1 MKKENAKTK
10 LGQFVSE
17 NYTTMSAF
25 ARSVNEWYGMDIIRI
40 KSRGGAKTLSEWA
53 RGASKP
59 RKRHEVWSVVKKYI
73 RAIHKLDVDDTW
85 LRIRNATESKNQ
97 DNKDEK
103 QLIMTFG
110 KTDIDEYIKRSNER
124 YERMRKIT
132 EQATK
137 LEYSL
142 IGLKEWTDKVSERSE
157 KINRFRDLVK
167 QKITTPHDSA
177 DVMVSIRNHGE
188 EDYIELYAYTMS
200 NWDDLMN
207 LIEDRLFIELSNA
220 LASLEKNKETVS
232 EIAKQWN

>member
-10 LGQFVSE
+10 FGQFVAE

-40 KSRGGAKTLSEWA
+40 KSRGGAKSLSEWA
-53 RGASKP
+53 RGESKP
-59 RKRHEVWSVVKKYI
+59 RKRREVWSVVKKYI
-73 RAIHKLDVDDTW
+73 RAVHKLDVDDTW
-85 LRIRNATESKNQ
+85 LKLRNIDETQNQ
-97 DNKDEK
+97 ENKDKK

-124 YERMRKIT
+124 YERMRQIT
-132 EQATK
+132 DHATK

-142 IGLKEWTDKVSERSE
+142 TGLKEWTDKVSECSDR
-157 KINRFRDLVK
+157 INRFRELAK
-167 QKITTPHDSA
+167 KKITTPNDGA

-188 EDYIELYAYTMS
+188 EHYTELYAYTMN
-200 NWDDLMN
+200 NWDELMDR
-207 LIEDRLFIELSNA
+207 IEDRLFVELSNA
-220 LASLEKNKETVS
+220 LASLERNKNAVT

>member
-1 MKKENAKTK
+1 MA
-10 LGQFVSE
+10 E
-17 NYTTMSAF
+17 NYTTMNAF
-25 ARSVNEWYGMDIIRI
+25 ARSVNEWYGMDIIHI
-40 KSRGGAKTLSEWA
+40 KSRSGAKMLSEWA

-73 RAIHKLDVDDTW
+73 RAIHKLDVDDAW
-85 LRIRNATESKNQ
+85 LKVRNITENKNQ
-97 DNKDEK
+97 EKKDEK

-110 KTDIDEYIKRSNER
+110 KTDLDEYIKRSNER
-124 YERMRKIT
+124 YERMRQVT

-142 IGLKEWTDKVSERSE
+142 IGLKEWTDKVSECSE

-167 QKITTPHDSA
+167 QKITTPNDGA

-188 EDYIELYAYTMS
+188 EEYYELYAYTMS

-207 LIEDRLFIELSNA
+207 LIEDRLFIKLSKA
-220 LASLEKNKETVS
+220 LASLEKNKDAVT

>member
-1 MKKENAKTK
+1 MKKENARTK
-10 LGQFVSE
+10 LGQFVAE

-40 KSRGGAKTLSEWA
+40 KSRGGAKMLSEWA

-59 RKRHEVWSVVKKYI
+59 RKRHEIWSVVKKYI

-85 LRIRNATESKNQ
+85 LKVRNITENQ
-97 DNKDEK
+97 NKEDKDEK

-110 KTDIDEYIKRSNER
+110 KTDLEEYIKRSNER
-124 YERMRKIT
+124 YERMRKVT

-142 IGLKEWTDKVSERSE
+142 IGLKEWTDKVSECSE
-157 KINRFRDLVK
+157 RINRFRDLAK
-167 QKITTPHDSA
+167 QKITTPNDGA
-177 DVMVSIRNHGE
+177 DVMVGIRNHGE
-188 EDYIELYAYTMS
+188 EEYAELYAYEMN

-207 LIEDRLFIELSNA
+207 LIEDRLFCELSNA
-220 LASLEKNKETVS
+220 LASLEKNKGAVI
-232 EIAKQWN
+232 EIAKSWN